1 MNYSSPKLIF
11 IVDDDP
17 DDSQFISE
25 AFVEYNNTFHYEF
38 IRSADQLLKEL
49 NNPDSKKPDL
59 ILLDLNM
66 PGVMG
71 LQALKEIRSNKS
83 FNQIPV
89 IVLTTSSLEKDRAIS
104 YEYGANCFLTKSHS
118 YKRMIIIAK
127 AIIDLWLVENHT

>member
-1 MNYSSPKLIF
+1 MNHLSPKLIF

-17 DDSQFISE
+17 DDSQFISD
-25 AFVEYNNTFHYEF
+25 AFVENNNSFNYEF
-38 IRSADQLLKEL
+38 ITSADQLLKDL
-49 NNPDSKKPDL
+49 NKPETKNPDL

-89 IVLTTSSLEKDRAIS
+89 IVFTTSALEKDRAIS
-104 YEYGANCFLTKSHS
+104 YDYGANCFITKSHS
-118 YKRMIIIAK
+118 YKKMITIAK
-127 AIIDLWLVENHT
+127 AIIDLWLAENHT